1 MSCRAAAQP
10 PSARARAGARAA
22 ERVRAAAAPARADR
36 LADLAAK
43 AVAAAAAVEAPTPV
57 RVLDLSTPEV
67 DEEATAMGSAFSSVV
82 RPTPT
87 RGLEV
92 KPPAT
97 LRPND
102 AEPNV
107 VGRLQSVLADVDTLT
122 RERDDVRAQLSAAVS
137 ELGTAKRRIA
147 ELEQELEVAT
157 KVPSPE
163 PGQKRQANELAQT
176 QRALRNLAYTG
187 ILSLVPTVANDRV
200 LVNYTN
206 PPGLLAVGAV
216 VPRPA
221 EGNSAG
227 VHIRGAVAEYD
238 GDNIESVVPPEAC
251 TPIDRHNV
259 DDVVRLVMAE
269 ENVARMKRA
278 KGKHESGPVFRARV
292 LKETVAEL
300 KASNTLAKH
309 THLVD
314 AAAALVILAPEG
326 AASR

>member
-1 MSCRAAAQP
+1 MRTRMSSRAAAQP
-10 PSARARAGARAA
+10 PSARGR
-22 ERVRAAAAPARADR
+22 ARADR

-43 AVAAAAAVEAPTPV
+43 AVAAATAVEARPPV
-57 RVLDLSTPEV
+57 KTLDLSTPEV
-67 DEEATAMGSAFSSVV
+67 EEEAAAMVSAFSSVA
-82 RPTPT
+82 RPTPA
-87 RGLEV
+87 RGLEA
-92 KPPAT
+92 KPSVA

-102 AEPNV
+102 AERNV

-122 RERDDVRAQLSAAVS
+122 RERDDVRAQLGATVS

-147 ELEQELEVAT
+147 ELEQQLEVANRA
-157 KVPSPE
+157 PSPG
-163 PGQKRQANELAQT
+163 PDQKRQAIELAHT

-200 LVNYTN
+200 LVSYTD

-221 EGNSAG
+221 EGNLAG
-227 VHIRGAVAEYD
+227 VHVRGTVVDAD
-238 GDNIESVVPPEAC
+238 GEDIESVVPPEAC
-251 TPIDRHNV
+251 TPIDRHNIE
-259 DDVVRLVMAE
+259 DVMRLVMAE

-292 LKETVAEL
+292 LREMVAGL
-300 KASNTLAKH
+300 KASNALAKH

-314 AAAALVILAPEG
+314 AAAALVVLAPEG